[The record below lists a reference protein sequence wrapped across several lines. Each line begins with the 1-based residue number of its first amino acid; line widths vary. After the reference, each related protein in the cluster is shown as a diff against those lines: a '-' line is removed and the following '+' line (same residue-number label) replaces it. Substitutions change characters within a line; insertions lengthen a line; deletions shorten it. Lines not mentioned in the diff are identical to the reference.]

1 MRVLERNAVLSYDR
15 NRPLILRDVLKSD
28 VSKSGIPM
36 EPMSYGHSDL

>member
-15 NRPLILRDVLKSD
+15 NRPILRDALKSD

-36 EPMSYGHSDL
+36 EPMSYGCSDL